1 MIGGCYE
8 LQIHS
13 NTNSFI
19 IDTSFLCETGGSY
32 TIENKGKRHYTA
44 STKTKK

>member
-13 NTNSFI
+13 NTDSFVMFI
-19 IDTSFLCETGGSY
+19 GGF
-32 TIENKGKRHYTA
+32 RTA
-44 STKTKK
+44 STNIES